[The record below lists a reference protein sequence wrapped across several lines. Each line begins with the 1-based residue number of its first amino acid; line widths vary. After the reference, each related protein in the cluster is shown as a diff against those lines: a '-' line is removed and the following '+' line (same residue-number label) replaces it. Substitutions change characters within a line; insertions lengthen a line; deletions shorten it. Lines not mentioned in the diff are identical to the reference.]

1 MAPSLSADQLADRPN
16 GIGASEAA
24 MALGLSP
31 FGGPAALQAR
41 KLGAA
46 EPEEPTWA
54 MRLGSIFEAAIAEA
68 VSERTGWWLT
78 GFHRTLWHP
87 NGVMFATPDF
97 RITGERSGLEVKK
110 SERGEEWGDDGDPLG
125 APVHVRVQVQHQMA
139 CLPTWER
146 VWVGCLLYG
155 RDLRL
160 YPVERNPGQIA
171 HLETALPEW
180 WQRHIVEREPIEPD
194 GSPGSEAAIRALYPH
209 ATEEPRPATPEE
221 DLIALELLAVSAIYT
236 EADKRRDLLRQ
247 RLMAAMGAAGAVV
260 GEGWKATFGD
270 QRGRVDYRKAAEATG
285 LTEIEAEA
293 YRAEPSR
300 VLRVTA
306 VKAEGKREAA

>member
-1 MAPSLSADQLADRPN
+1 MPGLSADQLAERVR

-24 MALGLSP
+24 MVLGLSP
-31 FGGPAALQAR
+31 FGGPGDVQAR

-46 EPEEPTWA
+46 EPDEPTWA

-68 VSERTGWWLT
+68 VTERTGWKLA

-87 NGVMFATPDF
+87 NGVMFATPDY
-97 RITGERSGLEVKK
+97 RIVGESAGLEVKK
-110 SERGEEWGDDGDPLG
+110 SERNEEWGDDGDPLG
-125 APVHVRVQVQHQMA
+125 APVHVRVQVQQQMA
-139 CLPTWER
+139 CLPNWDR

-171 HLETALPEW
+171 HLEEALPEW
-180 WQRHIVEREPIEPD
+180 WQRHVIDREPIEPD

-209 ATEEPRPATPEE
+209 PTEEPRAATPEE
-221 DLIALELLAVSAIYT
+221 DLIALELLEVTATYNA
-236 EADKRRDLLRQ
+236 ADKSRELLRQ
-247 RLMAAMGAAGAVV
+247 RLMAAIGPSEAVV
-260 GEGWKATFGD
+260 GDGWKAMFGD
-270 QRGRVDYRKAAEATG
+270 QRGRVDYRKAAEERG

-306 VKAEGKREAA
+306 AKAAGREAAA

>member
-1 MAPSLSADQLADRPN
+1 VPSLSAAQLAERSR

-24 MALGLSP
+24 MVLGISP
-31 FGGPAALQAR
+31 YGGPGALQAR

-46 EPEEPTWA
+46 EPEEPSWA

-68 VSERTGWWLT
+68 AAERTGWKLT

-97 RITGERSGLEVKK
+97 RITGERAGLEVKK
-110 SERGEEWGDDGDPLG
+110 SELGEEWGDDGDPLG

-139 CLPTWER
+139 CVTSWER
-146 VWVGCLLYG
+146 VWVAVLLYG

-171 HLETALPEW
+171 HLEAALPEW
-180 WQRHIVEREPIEPD
+180 WQRHIVNREPIEPD
-194 GSPGSEAAIRALYPH
+194 GSDGAEAAIRALYPH
-209 ATEEPRPATPEE
+209 PTEEPRPATPEE
-221 DLIALELLAVSAIYT
+221 DLIALELLEVTESAKA
-236 EADKRRDLLRQ
+236 ADERVKLLRQ
-247 RLMAAMGAAGAVV
+247 RLMAAIGLAAAVA
-260 GEGWKATFGD
+260 GDGWKATFGE
-270 QRGRVDYRKAAEATG
+270 QRGRVDYRAAAEARG

-293 YRAEPSR
+293 YRAEPGR

-306 VKAEGKREAA
+306 AKAERERNAA

>member
-1 MAPSLSADQLADRPN
+1 MPSLSATQLEERVR

-24 MALGLSP
+24 MVLGISP
-31 FGGPAALQAR
+31 FGGPADVQAR
-41 KLGAA
+41 KLGSA
-46 EPEEPTWA
+46 EPDEPSWA
-54 MRLGSIFEAAIAEA
+54 MRLGTIFEAAIAEA
-68 VSERTGWWLT
+68 VSERTGWKLT

-87 NGVMFATPDF
+87 NGVMFATPDY
-97 RITGERSGLEVKK
+97 RIVGERAGLEVKK
-110 SERGEEWGDDGDPLG
+110 SERNEEWGDDGDPLG
-125 APVHVRVQVQHQMA
+125 APVHVRVQVQQQMA
-139 CLPTWER
+139 CLPSWER

-160 YPVERNPGQIA
+160 YPVERNPGQIT

-209 ATEEPRPATPEE
+209 PTEEPRPATPEE
-221 DLIALELLAVSAIYT
+221 DLLALELLEVSETAKD
-236 EADKRRDLLRQ
+236 ADDRVKLLRQ
-247 RLMAAMGAAGAVV
+247 RLMAAIGPSLAVAGDT
-260 GEGWKATFGD
+260 WTATFAD
-270 QRGRVDYRKAAEATG
+270 QRGRVDYKAAAEERG

-300 VLRVTA
+300 VLRVRA
-306 VKAEGKREAA
+306 AKAAGREAAA